1 MTQNINKFYINK
13 TTGTKYFAEKYV
25 TEYASNQP
33 YIIFY
38 PINNNQVDFDS
49 PIILSEKDFFNQFR
63 LEICDLKIG
72 DKVFVTEKHL
82 LKIIR
87 RINLPSFE
95 ANDYTIWDVNQIKEV
110 I

>member
-1 MTQNINKFYINK
+1 MTKNINKFYINK
-13 TTGTKYFAEKYV
+13 QTGVKYFAERYV

-38 PINNNQVDFDS
+38 PINNNEVDFDN

-95 ANDYTIWDVNQIKEV
+95 ANDYTVWDVNQIREV